1 MFRSLQ
7 SPKSRKTV
15 KDELELQEISN
26 HLIYVKFLRPFLSL
40 SECKNDFYLVDVG
53 CNYFSVFLFLSLSLS
68 SLWVSTGIS
77 TWLTPRIATKEQSH
91 QSEKRTSGIKQQYAR
106 DGYVIGYEK
115 NKLVKAQKM
124 LCVNFLAQSTKIWAN
139 KSKRLLYNLPPHVEA
154 HDKGLQCLLINQL
167 ESWRQ
172 E

>member
-53 CNYFSVFLFLSLSLS
+53 CNYFSVFLFFSLSLS

-91 QSEKRTSGIKQQYAR
+91 QSEKRTS
-106 DGYVIGYEK
+106 
-115 NKLVKAQKM
+115 
-124 LCVNFLAQSTKIWAN
+124 
-139 KSKRLLYNLPPHVEA
+139 KSSEDALRQFFGP
-154 HDKGLQCLLINQL
+154 INQNL
-167 ESWRQ
+167 GEKIKEGILQSPTSCGSS
-172 E
+172 